1 MKGNWKLIDSTGK
14 LVFSSLSPEE
24 EAIFVAGKYGVMD
37 VQGLGRTR
45 LGVLKGV
52 GGTAYL
58 ASRDPDLV
66 KSARVFGAV
75 LETIL
80 GGMDYT
86 RGAIFAVQERLAANS
101 KRLVHNLTSLNG
113 HMIQDLYSVIP
124 QERLAGN
131 IRRSVPLLAAEM
143 RGNKVEEFA
152 RCFLSLAKHSAAMK
166 NEFSVFKKLDSL
178 EVAIQRR
185 AHSAHKILMNVAYL
199 FFSDFADKG
208 SYVNITPS
216 DLKMSVD
223 YECAFVAIY
232 HMLDNA
238 AKYICPGTDLDIS
251 IKQSGD
257 KCELFFSM
265 CSLPILEGE
274 LEKVAM
280 EGFSGSYPQKLGL
293 SGDGVGLGLISKVM
307 YLHEGDLEITP
318 DSSIR
323 FVKNDVEYQR
333 NTFSL
338 RFSAA

>member
-1 MKGNWKLIDSTGK
+1 MKGNWKLVDLAGK
-14 LVFSSLSPEE
+14 VVFSSLVPEE
-24 EAIFVAGKYGVMD
+24 EAAFSAEKQGVVD
-37 VQGLGRTR
+37 LKGLGKTR
-45 LGVLKGV
+45 LGIMKGG

-66 KSARVFGAV
+66 KSARVFNST
-75 LETIL
+75 LEAIL
-80 GGMDYT
+80 NGMDYM
-86 RGAIFAVQERLAANS
+86 RGAIFAVQERLASNS

-131 IRRSVPLLAAEM
+131 IKKSVPVVAAEM
-143 RGNKVEEFA
+143 RGNRVEEFA

-178 EVAIQRR
+178 EVAMQGR
-185 AHSAHKILMNVAYL
+185 AHSAHKVLMNVAYL

-208 SYVNITPS
+208 CYVNITPS
-216 DLKMSVD
+216 DLKMVVD

-251 IKQSGD
+251 IEQSED
-257 KCELFFSM
+257 KCDLVFSM
-265 CSLPILEGE
+265 CSLPILDGE
-274 LEKVAM
+274 LGRIAV
-280 EGFSGSYPQKLGL
+280 EGVSGSYPQRLGL
-293 SGDGVGLGLISKVM
+293 SGDGVGLGLINKVM
-307 YLHEGDLEITP
+307 VSHEGSLKIVTDAST
-318 DSSIR
+318 R
-323 FVKNDVEYQR
+323 FVKDGIEYQS

-338 RFSAA
+338 SFAIA